1 MTTTGKAKLF
11 PVRQR
16 CKTCGKG
23 LGLRAQDPVYLGLYC
38 TPQCA
43 GMAAPASQPEDVPR
57 GCRTQREGAW
67 AFKRR
72 YRSEQ
77 EIPARLREDAS
88 TSWYWC
94 EESCGAIH
102 LGHTRMGEREKFRM
116 FEDLAADLPDLLIKL
131 RGQAT
136 RKQVAEVAGVRPI
149 RLKELEEGLKHPEG
163 LETSAGYCGCTASG
177 SAWRCRLG
185 SSARQTKAPRSLF
198 SGSPPFSTSGD
209 CPKSAPVPGFLYT
222 PVAPPKDLLE

>member
-1 MTTTGKAKLF
+1 MTATGKVKPF

-23 LGLRAQDPVYLGLYC
+23 LALRAQDPLHLGLYC
-38 TPQCA
+38 TLLA
-43 GMAAPASQPEDVPR
+43 GMASPASQPEDAPR
-57 GCRTQREGAW
+57 GCRTRREGRW

-77 EIPARLREDAS
+77 EIPTRLREDAS

-94 EESCGAIH
+94 EESYRAIH

-149 RLKELEEGLKHPEG
+149 QLKELEECLKHPEG
-163 LETSAGYCGCTASG
+163 LETLGKVL
-177 SAWRCRLG
+177 RMNHVRLG
-185 SSARQTKAPRSLF
+185 
-198 SGSPPFSTSGD
+198 
-209 CPKSAPVPGFLYT
+209 
-222 PVAPPKDLLE
+222 VAMPTR